1 MLQSPMGAVCV
12 AFIYGNGERLS
23 PQAASSLHRE
33 FPALWVLWFSGHLG
47 SNQIKG
53 SLEQRGISN
62 FPPRSMLLPSFLQKQ
77 TRAFKVTD
85 YTWL

>member
-1 MLQSPMGAVCV
+1 MLQSPMGAMCV
-12 AFIYGNGERLS
+12 EFIYGNGERLS

-33 FPALWVLWFSGHLG
+33 FPALWVLSFSGHLG
-47 SNQIKG
+47 SNQVKG

-62 FPPRSMLLPSFLQKQ
+62 FPPCSMPLPSLLRKQ
-77 TRAFKVTD
+77 TRAFKVID